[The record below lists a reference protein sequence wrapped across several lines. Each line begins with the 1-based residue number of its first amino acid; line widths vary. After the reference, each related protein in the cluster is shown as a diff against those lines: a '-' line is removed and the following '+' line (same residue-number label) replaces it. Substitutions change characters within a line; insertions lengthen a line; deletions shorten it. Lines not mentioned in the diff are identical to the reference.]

1 VSDMGDIQQNENNNK
16 RPVVRYLLYLL
27 AVVIIIVG
35 AALAKYVSS
44 LSGTDAARAAKF
56 DYEINV
62 SRNELDEITNPD
74 DDLIEFNKT
83 TLNTTTGNDTKKV
96 EFLVSLYATS
106 MLVDAENCEFDEV
119 ARVIDV
125 TVTNTSEVT
134 VNAII
139 QYITEIE
146 KVNGDSGNGIVWCL
160 FNESDS
166 YADYNNIL
174 GKLGYTNTSSVP
186 ADYDT
191 LIGELNDANEATLVD
206 WNADAT
212 LDPNGNSKTL
222 TIVFWAEH
230 EAVAASGWDF
240 EEPGTS
246 NNGPLEQSIYIDYA
260 VTQVD

>member
-1 VSDMGDIQQNENNNK
+1 MGDIQQNENKNK

-44 LSGTDAARAAKF
+44 LSGTDTARAAKF

-62 SRNELDEITNPD
+62 SRNGLDTID
-74 DDLIEFNKT
+74 DPYDAKIDFNMT
-83 TLNTTTGNDTKKV
+83 DGVGLNATTGNGSQQV

-106 MLVDAENCEFDEV
+106 MLADAENCEFDKV

-139 QYITEIE
+139 SYIDEIF
-146 KVNGDSGNGIVWCL
+146 KVEGDTGNGIVWCL

>member
-1 VSDMGDIQQNENNNK
+1 MGDIQQNENNNK

-27 AVVIIIVG
+27 TAVLIITG
-35 AALAKYVSS
+35 AALAKYASS
-44 LSGTDAARAAKF
+44 LSGTDTARVAKF
-56 DYEINV
+56 DYGISV
-62 SRNELDEITNPD
+62 SRNEKDKID
-74 DDLIEFNKT
+74 DPYDGLIDFVDGG
-83 TLNTTTGNDTKKV
+83 TLNTTTGNDTKQV

-125 TVTNTSEVT
+125 TFTNTSEVT

-160 FNESDS
+160 FNEDDS
-166 YADYNNIL
+166 YTGYNDIL
-174 GKLGYTNTSSVP
+174 GKLGYASTSSVP

-191 LIGELNDANEATLVD
+191 LIGELNDANDKTLED
-206 WNADAT
+206 WSNAVA
-212 LDPNGNSKTL
+212 LNPNGSAKTL

-240 EEPGTS
+240 EEPETGNGS
-246 NNGPLEQSIYIDYA
+246 SGPLEQSIYIEYA
-260 VTQVD
+260 ATQVD

>member
-1 VSDMGDIQQNENNNK
+1 MGDIQQNENNNK

-44 LSGTDAARAAKF
+44 LSGTDTARVAEF
-56 DYEINV
+56 DYEISV
-62 SRNELDEITNPD
+62 SRNELDEITKPD
-74 DDLIEFNKT
+74 DGLIDFNKT
-83 TLNTTTGNDTKKV
+83 TLNTTTDNDTKQV

-106 MLVDAENCEFDEV
+106 MLADTENCEFDEV

-125 TVTNTSEVT
+125 KFTNTSEVT

-139 QYITEIE
+139 QYITEIDN
-146 KVNGDSGNGIVWCL
+146 VSGDSGSGIVWCL
-160 FNESDS
+160 FNEGE
-166 YADYNNIL
+166 YTGYNDIL
-174 GKLGYTNTSSVP
+174 GKLKYTSTSAVP
-186 ADYDT
+186 SYNT
-191 LIGELNDANEATLVD
+191 LIDKLNDANDKTLED
-206 WNADAT
+206 WNNAAA
-212 LDPNGNSKTL
+212 LNPNGRAKTL

-240 EEPGTS
+240 EEPGDS
-246 NNGPLEQSIYIDYA
+246 NSGPLEQSIVIDYA